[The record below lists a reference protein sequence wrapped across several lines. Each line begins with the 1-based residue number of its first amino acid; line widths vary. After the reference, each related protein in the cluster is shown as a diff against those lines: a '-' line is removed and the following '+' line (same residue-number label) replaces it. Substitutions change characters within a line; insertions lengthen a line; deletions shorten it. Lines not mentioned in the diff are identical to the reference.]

1 MLESK
6 LPKLFILIRVVFGVV
21 SGMFITPAVSQPNI
35 VAFIGEKKTWCFVL
49 IVDDPGICTI
59 KKTVL
64 QNDWFESFSNGC
76 TLALNSEKSE
86 NVSVLGHH
94 PVCLNWIVVV
104 FAIIGEL
111 QLGLGVSTLCYDKQ
125 CQNCQ

>member
-49 IVDDPGICTI
+49 IVDDPGI
-59 KKTVL
+59 
-64 QNDWFESFSNGC
+64 
-76 TLALNSEKSE
+76 
-86 NVSVLGHH
+86 
-94 PVCLNWIVVV
+94 
-104 FAIIGEL
+104 
-111 QLGLGVSTLCYDKQ
+111 
-125 CQNCQ
+125 